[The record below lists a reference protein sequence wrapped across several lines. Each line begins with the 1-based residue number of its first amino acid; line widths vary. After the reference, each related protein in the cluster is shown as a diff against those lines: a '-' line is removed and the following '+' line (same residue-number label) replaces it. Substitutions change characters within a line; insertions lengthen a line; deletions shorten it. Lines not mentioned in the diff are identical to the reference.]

1 MNALLRHQQK
11 SERRGPR
18 ADRMARQ
25 YDGYLSKL
33 QLADRHE
40 GPTPAL
46 ARFWLQEP
54 GGSSVYCAEVVTL
67 RCGGLLVH
75 GDVDT
80 VCFSRCSYKH
90 WRQVLSWMGDYN
102 YGYAEEKAAIGGTLD
117 ARVFDPAVARADILE
132 YRRHKTLDNYAA
144 RELWDRSDDDSAQEF
159 AGRVYDLTEDYEL
172 PGSIG
177 WCTGSRVLM
186 AQAALRRLL
195 TLLGPEEATT

>member
-1 MNALLRHQQK
+1 VNLRHTTQRAV
-11 SERRGPR
+11 RRHDR
-18 ADRMARQ
+18 AAKIAQQ

-54 GGSSVYCAEVVTL
+54 GSSIYCAEVVTL

-90 WRQVLSWMGDYN
+90 WRQVVSWMGNHN
-102 YGYAEEKAAIGGTLD
+102 YTYAEEKASIGGTKD
-117 ARVFDPAVARADILE
+117 ARVYEPSVALADVLY
-132 YRRHKTLDNYAA
+132 YRRHKILDADQA
-144 RELWDRSDDDSAQEF
+144 FELWENADEDGPQDF
-159 AGRVYDLTEDYEL
+159 ARRVYDLTGDCEL

-195 TLLGPEEATT
+195 ALLGPEEDTP